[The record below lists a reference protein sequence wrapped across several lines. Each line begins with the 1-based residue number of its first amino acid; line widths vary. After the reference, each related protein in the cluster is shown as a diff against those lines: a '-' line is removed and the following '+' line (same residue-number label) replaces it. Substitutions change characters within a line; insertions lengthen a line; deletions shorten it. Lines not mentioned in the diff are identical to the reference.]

1 MNILEKIITIKHKE
15 VDINRHL
22 VTIKTLEK
30 SPYFERNCHYLY
42 NNLKKKH
49 PNIIAEFKRKSPTL
63 GIINNRVSVKEVVK
77 AYENAGASGISIL
90 TDYFF
95 FYGQNEDLTEAREIV
110 SLPLLCKD
118 FIIDEYQIIAAKS
131 LGTDIILLIAEVLSK
146 EKIQSLTH
154 VAKILGLEVL
164 MEMHSEKEFYKI
176 NEYIDIIGINNR
188 NLSTFFVDIQRS
200 VELFKIIPNNF
211 IKISESGLY
220 DPIKVSFLTQMG
232 FAGFLIGEIFMRSSH
247 PGKKME
253 EYIKQ
258 VNLKYH
264 V

>member
-1 MNILEKIITIKHKE
+1 M
-15 VDINRHL
+15 
-22 VTIKTLEK
+22 
-30 SPYFERNCHYLY
+30 
-42 NNLKKKH
+42 
-49 PNIIAEFKRKSPTL
+49 
-63 GIINNRVSVKEVVK
+63 
-77 AYENAGASGISIL
+77 
-90 TDYFF
+90 
-95 FYGQNEDLTEAREIV
+95 
-110 SLPLLCKD
+110 CKD

-131 LGTDIILLIAEVLSK
+131 LGTDIILLIAEGLSK

-164 MEMHSEKEFYKI
+164 MEMHSENELDKI

-211 IKISESGLY
+211 RTISESGLS

-247 PGKKME
+247 PGKQME

-258 VNLKYH
+258 VNLCLKLKF
-264 V
+264 VV